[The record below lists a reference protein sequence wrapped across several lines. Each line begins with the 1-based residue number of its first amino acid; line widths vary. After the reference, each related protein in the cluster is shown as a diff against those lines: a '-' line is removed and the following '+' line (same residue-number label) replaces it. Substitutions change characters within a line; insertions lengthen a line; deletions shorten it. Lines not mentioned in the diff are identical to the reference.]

1 MRCVDQDPYKPMK
14 PIKLLYLVGY
24 RCTGKSTTGKL
35 LAALMDCTF
44 FDTDRII
51 EERFKTTIEK
61 MVSQR
66 GWDYF
71 RQKERQVLL
80 DTACLSNAVIAT
92 GGGIILDPENR
103 KFIQTHGVCAW
114 LYADSAT
121 IVQRLLADVK
131 NCASR
136 PRFTEESLSRE
147 TRKILEFRRPLY
159 RELGQIQIDTS
170 CHSPN
175 EAASIIKRRI
185 AHVRQ

>member
-1 MRCVDQDPYKPMK
+1 MP
-14 PIKLLYLVGY
+14 PIYLVGY

-35 LAALMDCTF
+35 LAPLMDCSF
-44 FDTDRII
+44 FDTDRMI
-51 EERFKTTIEK
+51 EERFATTIEQ

-71 RQKERQVLL
+71 RLKEREVLL
-80 DTACLSNAVIAT
+80 DTACLSNCIIAT

-103 KFIQTHGVCAW
+103 KFIQTHGACAW
-114 LYADSAT
+114 LYADNAT
-121 IVQRLLADVK
+121 IVARLLADVK
-131 NCASR
+131 NHASR

-147 TRKILEFRRPLY
+147 TQKILELRTPLY
-159 RELGQIQIDTS
+159 RELSQIQIDTG

-175 EAASIIKRRI
+175 EAASIIKRRF